1 LNIKIKVLIIEDEP
15 AIARGLAAA
24 ISRHSPDF
32 DVTGIY
38 RNGREGLDAIIT
50 EKPQMVFTD
59 IRMPVMD
66 GLDMIEKAV
75 KLRTDSI
82 FIILSGYEQFEYA
95 RTALSL
101 GVIYYLLKPV
111 NVDELNSILIK
122 FKRDFYVQIRQNQL
136 QYLQSVLYNEPHIP
150 DFSRLF
156 IDFYFTVL
164 AVYLGPYTGKI
175 SLDKIPNLIVEE
187 IEKKY
192 DIWVY
197 VAKGKRLNECIC
209 ILVYKQDYA
218 INLPE
223 VAALIERG
231 LSVFGTFLNIV
242 ISEMGR
248 NIGDLGCIVAAC
260 ENFATHHNAFGTNKI
275 AYCTSYAVLQNIAVS
290 PPIAELCFSLPA
302 APIRE
307 MLLFLCKEAIRVWKE
322 NEITQEQ
329 LLIDIRYIMNQA
341 IQKSLS
347 AVPELPDASE
357 IINGSGSFEAL
368 MNKLTETIEMIFDIK
383 ENIHEKKSTALIE
396 KVKQYLDNNFT
407 KVIVYKNFYDVFGYN
422 EKYIALLFKTAYGIS
437 PSKYVIKQ
445 RIELAKQI
453 MRNNRQVQIMDVSA
467 MVGISDS
474 FYFSR
479 IFKHYE
485 GLSPS
490 EYLRQYTD
498 AE

>member
-1 LNIKIKVLIIEDEP
+1 LNITIKVLIIEDEP
-15 AIARGLAAA
+15 AIARGLTAA
-24 ISRHSPDF
+24 ILRHSPDF
-32 DVTGIY
+32 DVTGIC
-38 RNGREGLDAIIT
+38 RNGREGLDAIIE
-50 EKPQMVFTD
+50 EKPQLVFTD

-66 GLDMIEKAV
+66 GLEMIERAV
-75 KLRTDSI
+75 KLKADSV

-111 NVDELNSILIK
+111 NVDELDNILVK
-122 FKRDFYVQIRQNQL
+122 FKKDFYARIRQNQL
-136 QYLQSVLYNEPHIP
+136 QYLQSVLYDEPHIP
-150 DFSRLF
+150 DFSGLF
-156 IDFYFTVL
+156 IDFYFTVF
-164 AVYLGPYTGKI
+164 AVYSGPYSGKA
-175 SLDKIPNLIVEE
+175 SFDTVTNFMAEE

-192 DIWVY
+192 DVWVY
-197 VAKGKRLNECIC
+197 AAKGKGLNECIY

-218 INLPE
+218 INLLE
-223 VAALIERG
+223 AAAVIERG
-231 LSVFGTFLNIV
+231 LSVSGTFLNIV

-248 NIGDLGCIVAAC
+248 NIGDLGRIAAAC
-260 ENFATHHNAFGTNKI
+260 EAFAMQHNAFGTNKT
-275 AYCTSYAVLQNIAVS
+275 AFCTSCADPQNTAVS
-290 PPIAELCFSLPA
+290 PHIAELCFSFPS
-302 APIRE
+302 APTRE
-307 MLLFLCKEAIRVWKE
+307 MLSFLCKEALQVWKK
-322 NEITQEQ
+322 NEITQDR

-347 AVPELPDASE
+347 AVPNLPDASD
-357 IINGSGSFEAL
+357 IINDSGNFEDL
-368 MNKLTETIEMIFDIK
+368 LNKFTETMEMIFDIK
-383 ENIHEKKSTALIE
+383 ENIQEKKSTALIE

-422 EKYIALLFKTAYGIS
+422 EKYIALLFKAAYGIS

-453 MRNNRQVQIMDVSA
+453 MRNNPQMQIMDVAA
-467 MVGISDS
+467 MAGISDS

-490 EYLRQYTD
+490 EYLRNVQ